1 MVHPLAVLLDE
12 AAHGRFPPPDGS
24 VRVLRPLQGG
34 LDALVSFTGTFV
46 LAGALTQAEVDARVP
61 RGDFSIPMSPAFVQW
76 VSERLKARAAT
87 HDAVLV
93 AVSPGGPRP
102 DGSRPDGSRPDGSRP
117 DLVEVAELDHPRV
130 QRALRYRR
138 EVRAYETADRR
149 GVVVLGRGI
158 TGRWEIAFEVAD
170 AARGS
175 GLGRALVTAGVGL
188 LPEGTPVWA
197 QVAPGNA
204 ASLRAVLG
212 AGFRPV
218 GAEILFVREPG

>member
-1 MVHPLAVLLDE
+1 MVHPLALLLDE
-12 AAHGRFPPPDGS
+12 AAHGRFPPADGA
-24 VRVLRPLQGG
+24 VRVLPPLAGR

-46 LAGALTQAEVDARVP
+46 VAGALTQAEVDARVP
-61 RGDFSIPMSPAFVQW
+61 RGEFSVPMSAPFVSW
-76 VSERLKARAAT
+76 ISERLGARAAT

-93 AVSPGGPRP
+93 AVSTGGSPSDDVGPG
-102 DGSRPDGSRPDGSRP
+102 
-117 DLVEVAELDHPRV
+117 DLVEVAESDHPRV

-138 EVRAYETADRR
+138 GVRVYETVDRR

-170 AARGS
+170 TARGS
-175 GLGRALVTAGVGL
+175 GLGRAIAAAGVRL

>member
-24 VRVLRPLQGG
+24 VRVLPPLAGG
-34 LDALVSFTGTFV
+34 LDALVSFTGTFA
-46 LAGALTQAEVDARVP
+46 LAGDLTQEEVDERAP
-61 RGDFSIPMSPAFVQW
+61 KGEFSIPMSAPFVQW
-76 VSERLKARAAT
+76 LAGRLSARPAT

-93 AVSPGGPRP
+93 TISQ
-102 DGSRPDGSRPDGSRP
+102 GSGAT
-117 DLVEVAELDHPRV
+117 DLVDAVELLDHPRV

-138 EVRAYETADRR
+138 DVRAYATADGS

-158 TGRWEIAFEVAD
+158 TGRWEIAFEVD
-170 AARGS
+170 DDARGS
-175 GLGRALVTAGVGL
+175 GRGRALAAAGVAL

-204 ASLRAVLG
+204 ASLRAVLA
-212 AGFRPV
+212 AGFRLV
-218 GAEILFVREPG
+218 GAEILFVRDSK

>member
-1 MVHPLAVLLDE
+1 MVHPLAVLLDD
-12 AAHGRFPPPDGS
+12 AAHGRFPPPDGA
-24 VRVLRPLQGG
+24 VRVLPQLAGG
-34 LDALVSFTGTFV
+34 LDALVSFTGTFA

-61 RGDFSIPMSPAFVQW
+61 RGDFSIPMSAGFVSW
-76 VSERLKARAAT
+76 IAERLGARAAT

-93 AVSPGGPRP
+93 AVSPGGPP
-102 DGSRPDGSRPDGSRP
+102 T
-117 DLVEVAELDHPRV
+117 DLVEVVESDHPGG

-138 EVRAYETADRR
+138 DVRMYESADGS

-158 TGRWEIAFEVAD
+158 TGRWEIAFEVDA

-175 GLGRALVTAGVGL
+175 GRGRALAAAGVSL

>member
-12 AAHGRFPPPDGS
+12 AAHGRFPPADGA
-24 VRVLRPLQGG
+24 VRVLPPLPGQ
-34 LDALVSFTGTFV
+34 LDALVSFTGTFA
-46 LAGALTQAEVDARVP
+46 LAGALSQAEVDARAP
-61 RGDFSIPMSPAFVQW
+61 RGDFSIPMSPAFVHW
-76 VSERLKARAAT
+76 VADRLGARAAT
-87 HDAVLV
+87 HDVVLV
-93 AVSPGGPRP
+93 AISSGTTSSSGGR
-102 DGSRPDGSRPDGSRP
+102 S
-117 DLVEVAELDHPRV
+117 DLVDTVDVSGHPRV

-138 EVRAYETADRR
+138 DVRAYGNPDGS

-158 TGRWEIAFEVAD
+158 TGRWEIAFEVD
-170 AARGS
+170 DGARGS
-175 GLGRALVTAGVGL
+175 GLGRALAAAGVGL

-218 GAEILFVREPG
+218 GAEILFVRDRG

>member
-12 AAHGRFPPPDGS
+12 AAHGRFPEPDGA
-24 VRVLRPLQGG
+24 VRVLPPLPGG
-34 LDALVSFTGTFV
+34 LDALVSFTGTFA
-46 LAGALTQAEVDARVP
+46 LAGALSQAEVDARVP
-61 RGDFSIPMSPAFVQW
+61 RGDFSIPMSAAFVQW
-76 VSERLKARAAT
+76 VSERLGARAAT

-93 AVSPGGPRP
+93 AVSTGGPP
-102 DGSRPDGSRPDGSRP
+102 PG
-117 DLVEVAELDHPRV
+117 LVEVAELDHPRV

-138 EVRAYETADRR
+138 DVRAYETEDRR

-158 TGRWEIAFEVAD
+158 TGRWELAFEVAD
-170 AARGS
+170 SARGS
-175 GLGRALVTAGVGL
+175 GLGRALAAGGVRL

-204 ASLRAVLG
+204 ASLRAVIG

>member
-12 AAHGRFPPPDGS
+12 AAHGRFPAPDGS
-24 VRVLRPLQGG
+24 VRVLPALPGA
-34 LDALVSFTGTFV
+34 LDALISFTGTFA
-46 LAGALTQAEVDARVP
+46 LAGALTQAEVDEQVP
-61 RGDFSIPMSPAFVQW
+61 HGDLSFPMSAPFVNW
-76 VSERLKARAAT
+76 ISARLGARAAT
-87 HDAVLV
+87 QDAVLV
-93 AVSPGGPRP
+93 AISSGPDTETP
-102 DGSRPDGSRPDGSRP
+102 DAVQ
-117 DLVEVAELDHPRV
+117 LVEIAETGHPRV

-138 EVRAYETADRR
+138 GVRAYETPDSR

-158 TGRWEIAFEVAD
+158 TGRWEIAFEVAHD
-170 AARGS
+170 ARDS
-175 GLGRALVTAGVGL
+175 GLGRAIAAAGTRV

-204 ASLRAVLG
+204 ASLRAALG

>member
-1 MVHPLAVLLDE
+1 MVHPLALLLDE
-12 AAHGRFPPPDGS
+12 AAHDRFPPPAGS
-24 VRVLRPLQGG
+24 VRVLPPLPGA
-34 LDALVSFTGTFV
+34 LDALVSFTGTFA
-46 LAGALTQAEVDARVP
+46 LTGALTQAEVDARVP
-61 RGDFSIPMSPAFVQW
+61 RGDFSIPTSAAFVSW
-76 VSERLKARAAT
+76 ISERLGARAAT

-93 AVSPGGPRP
+93 AISPSQSTPIEP
-102 DGSRPDGSRPDGSRP
+102 VE
-117 DLVEVAELDHPRV
+117 LVEVAERDHPRV

-138 EVRAYETADRR
+138 DVRAYETPDRT

-175 GLGRALVTAGVGL
+175 GLGRALAAGGVAL
-188 LPEGTPVWA
+188 LPAGTPVWA

-204 ASLRAVLG
+204 ASVRAVLA